1 MHSQPRPEGRG
12 KSGEVNEMGTEVP
25 REKIIQEFSDQLN
38 AGAELKRKLA
48 ETQGEVMAQIAIAIV
63 DAFRNGHR
71 VYWCGNGG
79 SFTDAH
85 HIVGELV
92 GKYGYDRPPLP
103 SFVLGAGVASLTA
116 IANDYGYDHIF
127 SREVKACVQAGDVVV
142 GLTTSGNSRNV
153 CDALAA
159 AQELGALTIG
169 LSGEKKARID
179 EVSDLVLHVP
189 STLTPRIQECHI
201 AVGHVICDLVE
212 KHLFPKG

>member
-1 MHSQPRPEGRG
+1 MPKQ
-12 KSGEVNEMGTEVP
+12 
-25 REKIIQEFSDQLN
+25 KILREFSDQLN
-38 AGAELKRKLA
+38 ASADLKRKLI
-48 ETQGEVMAQIAIAIV
+48 ELQGEVMADIAVAIV

-103 SFVLGAGVASLTA
+103 SFVLGAGVAAMTA
-116 IANDYGYDHIF
+116 IANDYGYEHVF
-127 SREVKACVQAGDVVV
+127 SREAKACVQAGDVLV

-153 CDALAA
+153 CDAMAA

-169 LSGEKKARID
+169 LAGEKKARID

-189 STLTPRIQECHI
+189 STHTPRIQECHI
-201 AVGHVICDLVE
+201 TVGHVICDVVE
-212 KHLFPKG
+212 KHLFPQ

>member
-1 MHSQPRPEGRG
+1 VPKQKILKEF
-12 KSGEVNEMGTEVP
+12 TE
-25 REKIIQEFSDQLN
+25 QLN
-38 AGAELKRKLA
+38 ASAELKRKLIEA
-48 ETQGEVMAQIAIAIV
+48 QGEVMANIAIAII

-103 SFVLGAGVASLTA
+103 AFVLGAGIASMTA
-116 IANDYGYDHIF
+116 IANDYGYEHVF
-127 SREVKACVQAGDVVV
+127 SREAKACVQAGDVVV
-142 GLTTSGNSRNV
+142 GLTTSGNSKNV
-153 CDALAA
+153 CDAMAA

-169 LSGEKKARID
+169 LAGEKKARID

-201 AVGHVICDLVE
+201 TVGHVICDVVE
-212 KHLFPKG
+212 KHLFPQ

>member
-1 MHSQPRPEGRG
+1 MAKTSIRD
-12 KSGEVNEMGTEVP
+12 
-25 REKIIQEFSDQLN
+25 EFAQQLN
-38 AGAELKRKLA
+38 ASAELKRKLA
-48 ETQGEVMAQIAIAIV
+48 ETQGDAMAQIAVAIV

-116 IANDYGYDHIF
+116 IANDYGYEHIF

-169 LSGEKKARID
+169 FSGEKKARID

-201 AVGHVICDLVE
+201 TVGHVICDLVE

>member
-1 MHSQPRPEGRG
+1 
-12 KSGEVNEMGTEVP
+12 VP
-25 REKIIQEFSDQLN
+25 KLNVVKEFTTQLN
-38 AGAELKRKLA
+38 ASADLKRKLIESQA
-48 ETQGEVMAQIAIAIV
+48 DVMAKIATTIV
-63 DAFRNGHR
+63 EAFRKGRR

-127 SREVKACVQAGDVVV
+127 SREVQAVAEKGDVVV
-142 GLTTSGNSRNV
+142 GLSTSGNSKNV
-153 CDALAA
+153 CDALEAA
-159 AQELGALTIG
+159 RAKGALTIG
-169 LSGEKKARID
+169 FAGEKKARID
-179 EVSDLVLHVP
+179 EVSDMVLHVP

-201 AVGHVICDLVE
+201 TVGHVICDVVE
-212 KHLFPKG
+212 KELFPK

>member
-1 MHSQPRPEGRG
+1 MPKPTIKE
-12 KSGEVNEMGTEVP
+12 
-25 REKIIQEFSDQLN
+25 EFKQQLN
-38 AGAELKRKLA
+38 ASADLKRKLI
-48 ETQGEVMAQIAIAIV
+48 ESQSDVMAKIATTIV
-63 DAFRNGHR
+63 EAFRKGRR

-127 SREVKACVQAGDVVV
+127 SREVKACAEKGDVVV
-142 GLTTSGNSRNV
+142 GLSTSGNSKNV
-153 CDALAA
+153 CDALEAA
-159 AQELGALTIG
+159 RAKGATTIG
-169 LSGEKKARID
+169 FAGEKKARID

-201 AVGHVICDLVE
+201 TVGHVICDVVE
-212 KHLFPKG
+212 KELFPK

>member
-1 MHSQPRPEGRG
+1 MPI
-12 KSGEVNEMGTEVP
+12 K
-25 REKIIQEFSDQLN
+25 KIIQEFSDQLQ
-38 AGAELKRKLA
+38 ASAELKRKLA
-48 ETQGEVMAQIAIAIV
+48 ETQGEVMARIAVAIV
-63 DAFRNGHR
+63 DAFRNGQR

-127 SREVKACVQAGDVVV
+127 SREVKACVQTGDVVV

-153 CDALAA
+153 CDALEA

-169 LSGEKKARID
+169 LTGEKQARID
-179 EVSDLVLHVP
+179 QVSDLVLHVP

-201 AVGHVICDLVE
+201 TVGHVICDLVE

>member
-1 MHSQPRPEGRG
+1 MP
-12 KSGEVNEMGTEVP
+12 NED
-25 REKIIQEFSDQLN
+25 IQNEFISQLN
-38 AGAELKRKLA
+38 ASAELKKLLLDS
-48 ETQGEVMAQIAIAIV
+48 QREVMAKIAVAIV

-103 SFVLGAGVASLTA
+103 AFVLGAGVASMTA
-116 IANDYGYDHIF
+116 IANDYGYQHVF
-127 SREVKACVQAGDVVV
+127 SREAQACIDAGDVLV
-142 GLTTSGNSRNV
+142 GMSTSGNSPNV
-153 CDALAA
+153 CDAMAV
-159 AQELGALTIG
+159 AQEKGAITIG
-169 LSGEKKARID
+169 MAGEAKARID

-201 AVGHVICDLVE
+201 TVGHVICDVVE
-212 KHLFPKG
+212 KHLFPK

>member
-1 MHSQPRPEGRG
+1 MAKPNI
-12 KSGEVNEMGTEVP
+12 KD
-25 REKIIQEFSDQLN
+25 EFKNQLN
-38 AGAELKRKLA
+38 ASADLKRKLVESQA
-48 ETQGEVMAQIAIAIV
+48 DVMAKIATTIV
-63 DAFRNGHR
+63 EAFRKGRR

-127 SREVKACVQAGDVVV
+127 SREAKAVAEKGDVVV
-142 GLTTSGNSRNV
+142 GLSTSGNSKNV
-153 CDALAA
+153 CDALEAA
-159 AQELGALTIG
+159 RAKGATTIG
-169 LSGEKKARID
+169 FAGEKKARID
-179 EVSDLVLHVP
+179 EVSDMVLHVP

-201 AVGHVICDLVE
+201 TVGHVICDVVE
-212 KHLFPKG
+212 KELFPK

>member
-1 MHSQPRPEGRG
+1 MP
-12 KSGEVNEMGTEVP
+12 NED
-25 REKIIQEFSDQLN
+25 IQNEFISQLN
-38 AGAELKRKLA
+38 ASAELKKLLLDS
-48 ETQGEVMAQIAIAIV
+48 QREVMAKIAVAIV

-103 SFVLGAGVASLTA
+103 AFVLGAGVASMTA
-116 IANDYGYDHIF
+116 IANDYGYQHVF
-127 SREVKACVQAGDVVV
+127 SREAQACIDAGDVLV
-142 GLTTSGNSRNV
+142 GMSTSGNSPNV
-153 CDALAA
+153 CDAMAV
-159 AQELGALTIG
+159 AQKKGAITIG
-169 LSGEKKARID
+169 MAGEAKARID

-201 AVGHVICDLVE
+201 TVGHVICDVVE
-212 KHLFPKG
+212 KHLFPK

>member
-1 MHSQPRPEGRG
+1 MP
-12 KSGEVNEMGTEVP
+12 NED
-25 REKIIQEFSDQLN
+25 IQNEFISQLN
-38 AGAELKRKLA
+38 ASAELKKLLLDS
-48 ETQGEVMAQIAIAIV
+48 QGEVMAKIAVAIV

-103 SFVLGAGVASLTA
+103 AFVLGAGVASMTA
-116 IANDYGYDHIF
+116 IANDYGYQHVF
-127 SREVKACVQAGDVVV
+127 SREAQACIDAGDVLV
-142 GLTTSGNSRNV
+142 GMSTSGNSPNV
-153 CDALAA
+153 CDAMAV
-159 AQELGALTIG
+159 AQEKGAITIG
-169 LSGEKKARID
+169 MAGEAKARID

-201 AVGHVICDLVE
+201 TVGHVICDVVE
-212 KHLFPKG
+212 KHLFPK

>member
-1 MHSQPRPEGRG
+1 MP
-12 KSGEVNEMGTEVP
+12 KLNI
-25 REKIIQEFSDQLN
+25 KDEFKNQLN
-38 AGAELKRKLA
+38 ASADLKRKLVESQA
-48 ETQGEVMAQIAIAIV
+48 DVMAKIATTIV
-63 DAFRNGHR
+63 EAFRKGRR

-127 SREVKACVQAGDVVV
+127 SREAKAVAEKGDVVV
-142 GLTTSGNSRNV
+142 GLSTSGNSKNV
-153 CDALAA
+153 CDALEAA
-159 AQELGALTIG
+159 RAKGATTIG
-169 LSGEKKARID
+169 FAGEKKARID
-179 EVSDLVLHVP
+179 EVSDMVLHVP

-201 AVGHVICDLVE
+201 TVGHVICDVVE
-212 KHLFPKG
+212 KELFPK

>member
-1 MHSQPRPEGRG
+1 MPNEDIAAEFTSQL
-12 KSGEVNEMGTEVP
+12 KQS
-25 REKIIQEFSDQLN
+25 
-38 AGAELKRKLA
+38 AELKSRLA
-48 ETQGEVMAQIAIAIV
+48 ETQGEVMARIAVAVV

-103 SFVLGAGVASLTA
+103 AFVLGAGVASMTA

-127 SREVKACVQAGDVVV
+127 SREVNACVEAGDVVV
-142 GLTTSGNSRNV
+142 GLSTSGNSRNV

-159 AQELGALTIG
+159 AQQKGALTIG
-169 LSGEKKARID
+169 MAGEASARID
-179 EVSDLVLHVP
+179 EVSDIVLHVP
-189 STLTPRIQECHI
+189 SAHTPRIQECHI
-201 AVGHVICDLVE
+201 AVGHVICDVVE
-212 KHLFPKG
+212 KSLFPRK